1 MTPDTGFREPTVA
14 TDSEAARL
22 REVRRYVHLDRTFA
36 PILEPYCQ
44 LAAALFS
51 APLAAVT
58 LVDETETRVVASHGP
73 AIGPLPRER
82 RLCSR
87 VILQSDVHVTPDLH
101 AELADLRV

>member
-73 AIGPLPRER
+73 AIGTLQRER
-82 RLCSR
+82 SLCSC
-87 VILQSDVHVTPDLH
+87 VILHSDVYVLRTLC
-101 AELADLRV
+101 AELADLLV